1 MIPLLDAGLR
11 IIEKVIPDPAER
23 DRARLEL
30 LRLQQD
36 GELTV
41 IQAQAGI
48 VQAEASSEHV
58 VTATW
63 RPVVMLT
70 FTGLIVG
77 YWFGFTPET
86 LPDEAVQEC
95 FRLLEIAIGGY
106 VVGRS
111 GEKIA
116 KTWKPGSK

>member
-41 IQAQAGI
+41 IQSQAGI
-48 VQAEASSEHV
+48 IQAEASSEHV
-58 VTATW
+58 LTATW
-63 RPVVMLT
+63 RPVVMLV
-70 FTGLIVG
+70 FTGLIAAH
-77 YWFGFTPET
+77 WFGFTPENLSQNSIDGLMNIVT
-86 LPDEAVQEC
+86 LG
-95 FRLLEIAIGGY
+95 ISGY

-111 GEKIA
+111 AEKVA
-116 KTWKPGSK
+116 KEWKK